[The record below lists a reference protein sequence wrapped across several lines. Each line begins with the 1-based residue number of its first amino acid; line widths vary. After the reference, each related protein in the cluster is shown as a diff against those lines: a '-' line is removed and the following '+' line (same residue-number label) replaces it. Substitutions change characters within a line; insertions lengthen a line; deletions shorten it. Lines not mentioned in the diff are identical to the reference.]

1 MDLAVTPCP
10 RLDPNVTKALTT
22 TMVVGNII
30 DSYLTVMSR
39 FQSTL
44 RILVDS
50 MKHARTFISGY
61 KSELYT

>member
-1 MDLAVTPCP
+1 
-10 RLDPNVTKALTT
+10 
-22 TMVVGNII
+22 
-30 DSYLTVMSR
+30 MSR